1 MSYVNVTLI
10 GNVGRDPELRF
21 TPSGAAVCE
30 FSLATNRR
38 WTDRS
43 SNEKREETTWWR
55 VTVWGQ
61 QAESVNQYVSKGRQV
76 LVVADRVE
84 ASAYMGQDGQP
95 RASLEV
101 TARTVQFLSGSGG
114 GGDYEGGGGGGNY
127 NNEYSNAP
135 NDVDDIPF

>member
-114 GGDYEGGGGGGNY
+114 GGDYEGGGGGNY